1 MRHPLESLIP
11 TGFMPVRPCF
21 GVFHITKLYYLV
33 ISGNK
38 KTRPKRL
45 FLQNN
50 ATDWSQSAQG
60 RLIGHLRAAGQA
72 GSIRKLSNSE
82 LLPWFQRR
90 GAHLRSDAPPA
101 VADRES
107 PP

>member
-82 LLPWFQRR
+82 LL
-90 GAHLRSDAPPA
+90 DAVYRNA
-101 VADRES
+101 QDF
-107 PP
+107 